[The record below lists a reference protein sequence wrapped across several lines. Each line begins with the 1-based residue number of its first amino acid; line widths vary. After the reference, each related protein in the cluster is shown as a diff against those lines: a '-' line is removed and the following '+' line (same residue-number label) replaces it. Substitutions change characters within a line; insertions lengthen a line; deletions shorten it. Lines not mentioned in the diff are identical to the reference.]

1 MMNYREEEIFSKTMR
16 AGRRTY
22 FFDVRSTK
30 AGDYYLTL
38 TESKKFT
45 NDDGSFH
52 FKKHKIYLYKED
64 FNEFS
69 SNLSEMT
76 DYIIKEK
83 GEEVI
88 SDRHQKDYQREEKQE
103 TASEETETT
112 EEEAETTEEETETTE
127 ENQESGNEDETKN
140 EAKESSET
148 DEENS
153 DNEDDK
159 DSSEFT
165 DVKFEDI

>member
-1 MMNYREEEIFSKTMR
+1 MEREEIFSKTLR

-52 FKKHKIYLYKED
+52 YKKHKIYLYKED
-64 FNEFS
+64 FSEFNS
-69 SNLSEMT
+69 ILSEMT

-88 SDRHQKDYQREEKQE
+88 SERHQKDYKKEEE
-103 TASEETETT
+103 TTEEPSEETESNEG
-112 EEEAETTEEETETTE
+112 EEDSNDEAE
-127 ENQESGNEDETKN
+127 END
-140 EAKESSET
+140 
-148 DEENS
+148 D
-153 DNEDDK
+153 DDK

>member
-1 MMNYREEEIFSKTMR
+1 MEREEIFSKTLR

-52 FKKHKIYLYKED
+52 YKKHKIYLYKED
-64 FNEFS
+64 FSEFNS
-69 SNLSEMT
+69 ILSEMT

-88 SDRHQKDYQREEKQE
+88 SERHQKDYKKEEE
-103 TASEETETT
+103 TTEEPSEETESNEG
-112 EEEAETTEEETETTE
+112 EEDSNDEAEQ
-127 ENQESGNEDETKN
+127 NND
-140 EAKESSET
+140 
-148 DEENS
+148 
-153 DNEDDK
+153 DDK